1 VRYEGPTGII
11 ATLEYTDANL
21 LFRSIFAGAKGCIF
35 VPFLHPLDAGLVAG
49 FSFRDHLL
57 DSGKNNLAWYART
70 SVAEALAMTC
80 LRDPDTGSQSAPE

>member
-35 VPFLHPLDAGLVAG
+35 APFLHPLDAGLWPALVSVII
-49 FSFRDHLL
+49 FSIP
-57 DSGKNNLAWYART
+57 GRT
-70 SVAEALAMTC
+70 I
-80 LRDPDTGSQSAPE
+80 